1 MNIDLKDRKI
11 LYQLDQNSR
20 QTLSRL
26 GKKVGLHEN
35 GVAYRLNRLE
45 KQGIIKNYYTV
56 VDAYKLGYLPVR
68 FYLKFQF
75 TSPDIE
81 ERIIDYFK
89 DNEKT
94 WWVVTLE
101 GKYDFAVNM
110 LVKSMETFSNFWD
123 ETLKRFIH
131 YIEEQ
136 VFTQY
141 FHLTSF
147 EYSYLLDKT
156 IVGDR
161 KKYKMINDGKL
172 VDIKDVDLN
181 ILKIIGPN
189 ARMPLSK
196 IAEKLDLTPA
206 IVRYRLN
213 KMQKL
218 NIIQGYR
225 VNINFEK
232 IGYGEYKLDINLGD
246 YSKRPVI
253 INYVKKNP
261 NLVHISKSAGV
272 SDVELTFHVQ
282 NLEQLLEIISDIQNR
297 IPNVIRNYRY
307 LHIRKQ
313 HKWENMPLD

>member
-1 MNIDLKDRKI
+1 M
-11 LYQLDQNSR
+11 
-20 QTLSRL
+20 
-26 GKKVGLHEN
+26 
-35 GVAYRLNRLE
+35 
-45 KQGIIKNYYTV
+45 
-56 VDAYKLGYLPVR
+56 
-68 FYLKFQF
+68 KFQF